1 MAGRCWALD
10 ASDFLQ
16 LWDDCQRCFYLK
28 VARGFPRPRATP
40 SPDSPVTPLT
50 IDWHCRHSDSLVADM
65 PAGILELGELRAES
79 EPIDVHLPD
88 AVRHCRLLG
97 KIDTVLRL
105 NDGGH
110 ALVSVE
116 VGKPLIEPAARLLHA
131 MASALEH
138 AANGSSRLGPI
149 RRLGILAF
157 APRTLAREAEGRAI
171 LTGSL
176 RWIEVPRD
184 DGAFFGFLA
193 EVISVLDAPE
203 PPGGAPMC
211 QWCVYRDA
219 SRRTGL

>member
-1 MAGRCWALD
+1 MAGRCWTLD

-16 LWDDCQRCFYLK
+16 LWEDCQRCFYLK
-28 VARGFPRPRATP
+28 VARGFPRPRATTFLG
-40 SPDSPVTPLT
+40 SHASLLRIDAHGHRSDT
-50 IDWHCRHSDSLVADM
+50 IAADM
-65 PAGILELGELRAES
+65 PAGVFELAEHRLES

-88 AVRHCRLLG
+88 AVRHCRLRG
-97 KIDTVLRL
+97 TVDAVLRL
-105 NDGGH
+105 HGGGS

-116 VGKPLIEPAARLLHA
+116 LGEPRVEPVARALHA
-131 MASALEH
+131 LASALER
-138 AANGSSRLGPI
+138 AAAGSHTLGPI
-149 RRLGILAF
+149 HRLGILAF
-157 APRTLAREAEGRAI
+157 SPEPLTHEAAGRA
-171 LTGSL
+171 SL
-176 RWIEVPRD
+176 AGPVRWIEIPRD